1 MLFTETKLSGAF
13 LIDVEPI
20 VDSRGFFTRTFCWN
34 DFITYG
40 LIPEIVQSNLAFNF
54 KKGTLRGIHFQYPPF
69 AEAKLVRCTRGAIVD
84 IIVDLRP
91 ESPTYLESVSVELT
105 ADNRRSIY
113 VPERFGH
120 SYQVLEDN
128 TEVSYDISEFY
139 APAAARSLRYDDP
152 LLGIEWPLAVTEISE
167 KDKNAPLLDEVEEEL
182 KAKMVPSNPALV

>member
-1 MLFTETKLSGAF
+1 MIFTETKLAGAYF
-13 LIDVEPI
+13 IDVEPFA
-20 VDSRGFFTRTFCWN
+20 DSRGFFTRTFCRN
-34 DFITYG
+34 DFAARG
-40 LIPEIVQSNLAFNF
+40 LNFDIVQSNLAFNF

-84 IIVDLRP
+84 LIVDLRP

-105 ADNRRSIY
+105 VENRRSLY

-128 TEVSYDISEFY
+128 TEVSYDINEFY

-152 LLGIEWPLAVTEISE
+152 LLGLEWPLAVTDISE
-167 KDKNAPLLDEVEEEL
+167 KDKNAPLLDEAEAEL
-182 KAKMVPSNPALV
+182 KEKMSTEVAA